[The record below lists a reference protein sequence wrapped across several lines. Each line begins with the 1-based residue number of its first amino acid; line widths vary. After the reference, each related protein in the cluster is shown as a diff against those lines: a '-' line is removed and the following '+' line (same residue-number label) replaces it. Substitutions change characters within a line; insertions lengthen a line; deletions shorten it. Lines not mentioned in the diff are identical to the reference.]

1 MKDILFT
8 TADFIRSV
16 TIVSDNLQDKYILSS
31 IREAQDIE
39 FQQVI
44 GTRLYNRLK
53 MMVEDE
59 SILFDLNVHY
69 RELLDKAQYFIAY
82 QTLANLTVNSTFKIN
97 NVGVNT
103 ISDENVTTPS
113 LTDTFKL
120 AKYYVD
126 KADHYKMMLQNWL
139 LKNKSYF
146 PELLKSDISELS
158 ANVHSAASCNVFL
171 GGARGK
177 VSRVPS
183 NLKDESQEASK
194 PFTTGELSVTANGVY
209 LPKEQDLDA
218 FSKVTVNVQ
227 IPKIKVEGNFGDG
240 FLKKIIPDENK
251 CLDLRM
257 FDVSEVTDLNNAL
270 SFLEGK
276 VNYIDIRGWDTSKVE
291 NMDGLFRFTNVIEIY
306 GIEDI
311 DTSNVTDM
319 KFLFNQT
326 KIKELNLPKW
336 DVSKVTTMHRMIET
350 LNNLTSVSLNGWV
363 TSACTDMSYL
373 FTSCESLTSIDI
385 SSFDTS
391 NVTTMNSMFQ
401 YNRKLTDIKF
411 NFRTPNLTN
420 MGTMFDGCNSLVS
433 IDLSMMDTSKVTD
446 MFAIF
451 NDCFSIASINISN
464 WDMRAVTNINRMFDN
479 TYSLSTLNMDNAILP
494 KIDLNI
500 ALHNS
505 NNLTV
510 ESLVSVLNALP
521 QLSSGESH
529 YIQLGSG
536 NIDKLSD
543 DQKAIAINKGWT
555 LQ

>member
-39 FQQVI
+39 FQQVV

-59 SILFDLNVHY
+59 SILFDFNVHY

-97 NVGVNT
+97 NVGLNT

-113 LTDTFKL
+113 LSDTFKL
-120 AKYYVD
+120 AKYYTD

-183 NLKDESQEASK
+183 TLKDESQEANK
-194 PFTTGELSVTANGVY
+194 PFTTGELTATDNGVY
-209 LPKEQDLDA
+209 LPKDNNLDA
-218 FSKVTVNVQ
+218 FNKVTVNVQ
-227 IPKIKVEGNFGDG
+227 LPKIKVEGDFGG
-240 FLKKIIPDENK
+240 FLRKLIPDENK
-251 CLDLRM
+251 YLDLRM
-257 FDVSEVTDLNNAL
+257 FDVSEVTDLNNTL

-291 NMDGLFRFTNVIEIY
+291 NMDGMFRFTNVIEIY

-311 DTSNVTDM
+311 DTSNVTNM

-326 KIKELNLPKW
+326 KIKEINLPKW
-336 DVSKVTTMHRMIET
+336 DVRKVTTMHRMIET
-350 LNNLTSVSLNGWV
+350 LNNLTSVSLNGWM

-373 FTSCESLTSIDI
+373 FNNCESLTSIDI
-385 SSFDTS
+385 SGWDTS
-391 NVTTMNSMFQ
+391 NVQTMDSMFQ
-401 YNRKLTDIKF
+401 YNPKLTDIKF

-420 MGTMFDGCNSLVS
+420 MHCMFDGCNSLIS
-433 IDLSMMDTSKVTD
+433 LDLSMFDVSKVTD
-446 MFAIF
+446 MFAAF
-451 NDCFSIASINISN
+451 NACDSLEYLNISGWN
-464 WDMRAVTNINRMFDN
+464 MSGITNIDRLFDS
-479 TYSLSTLNMDNAILP
+479 TYSLSTLIMDGAIFP
-494 KIDLNI
+494 KKDLDI

-510 ESLVSVLNALP
+510 ESLLSVLNALP
-521 QLSSGESH
+521 QLDGES
-529 YIQLGSG
+529 YYVQLGSN
-536 NIDKLSD
+536 NIAKLSD
-543 DQKAIAINKGWT
+543 EQKAIAINKGWV

>member
-39 FQQVI
+39 FQQVV

-59 SILFDLNVHY
+59 SILFDFNVHY

-97 NVGVNT
+97 NIGLNT
-103 ISDENVTTPS
+103 ISDENTATPS

-158 ANVHSAASCNVFL
+158 ANVHSAASCNLFL

-183 NLKDESQEASK
+183 TLKDESQEASK
-194 PFTTGELSVTANGVY
+194 PFTTGELTVTDNGVY
-209 LPKEQDLDA
+209 LPKDQDLDA
-218 FSKVTVNVQ
+218 FSKVTVEVQ
-227 IPKIKVEGNFGDG
+227 VPKIKVQGDFGG

-251 CLDLRM
+251 YLDLRM
-257 FDVSEVTDLNNAL
+257 FDVSEVNSLNDAL

-291 NMDGLFRFTNVIEIY
+291 NMDSLFRFTNAIEIY

-311 DTSNVTDM
+311 DTSNVTNM
-319 KFLFNQT
+319 NFLFNQT

-336 DVSKVTTMHRMIET
+336 DVRKVTTMQRMVET
-350 LNNLTSVSLNGWV
+350 LNNLTSVNLNGWV

-385 SSFDTS
+385 SSWDTS
-391 NVTTMNSMFQ
+391 NVQTMNSMFQ

-446 MFAIF
+446 MFAAF
-451 NDCFSIASINISN
+451 NDCRNLTYLNLSN
-464 WDMRAVTNINRMFDN
+464 WNMSAVSNINRMLDGLGN
-479 TYSLSTLNMDNAILP
+479 LTTLIMDGALFP
-494 KIDLNI
+494 KKDLDI
-500 ALHNS
+500 YLTNS

-510 ESLVSVLNALP
+510 ESLVSVINALP
-521 QLSSGESH
+521 QLDSGESH
-529 YIQLGSG
+529 YIQLGST

>member
-39 FQQVI
+39 FQQVV

-59 SILFDLNVHY
+59 SILFDFNVHY

-82 QTLANLTVNSTFKIN
+82 QTLANLTVNSTYKIN
-97 NVGVNT
+97 NVGLNT
-103 ISDENVTTPS
+103 ISDDNVSTPS

-120 AKYYVD
+120 AKYYTD

-183 NLKDESQEASK
+183 TLKDESQEANK

-209 LPKEQDLDA
+209 LPKDQDLDA
-218 FSKVTVNVQ
+218 FSKVTVEVQ
-227 IPKIKVEGNFGDG
+227 IPKIKVQGDFGG
-240 FLKKIIPDENK
+240 FLKKLIPDENK
-251 CLDLRM
+251 YLDLRM
-257 FDVSEVTDLNNAL
+257 FDVSKVNSLNDAFAYTENRY
-270 SFLEGK
+270 
-276 VNYIDIRGWDTSKVE
+276 NYIDTRGWDTS
-291 NMDGLFRFTNVIEIY
+291 NVTSLVGTFSVCY
-306 GIEDI
+306 GISELDLSHWNV
-311 DTSNVTDM
+311 DRVTSTGRM
-319 KFLFNQT
+319 FYYA
-326 KIKELNLPKW
+326 LNL
-336 DVSKVTTMHRMIET
+336 
-350 LNNLTSVSLNGWV
+350 
-363 TSACTDMSYL
+363 
-373 FTSCESLTSIDI
+373 
-385 SSFDTS
+385 
-391 NVTTMNSMFQ
+391 
-401 YNRKLTDIKF
+401 
-411 NFRTPNLTN
+411 
-420 MGTMFDGCNSLVS
+420 
-433 IDLSMMDTSKVTD
+433 
-446 MFAIF
+446 
-451 NDCFSIASINISN
+451 ASINLSN
-464 WDMRAVTNINRMFDN
+464 WNLSRAEQVSEMFSACG
-479 TYSLSTLNMDNAILP
+479 SLTTLNMDNAILP

-500 ALHNS
+500 ALNNS

-510 ESLVSVLNALP
+510 ESLVSVLNALQ
-521 QLSSGESH
+521 QLDNGESH
-529 YIQLGSG
+529 YIQLGSE
-536 NIDKLSD
+536 NITKLSD

-555 LQ
+555 LS

>member
-39 FQQVI
+39 FQQVV

-53 MMVEDE
+53 MLIEDE
-59 SILFDLNVHY
+59 SILLDFNVHY

-82 QTLANLTVNSTFKIN
+82 QTLANLTVNSTYKIN
-97 NVGVNT
+97 NIGLNT
-103 ISDENVTTPS
+103 ISDDNVSTPS

-120 AKYYVD
+120 AKYYTD

-158 ANVHSAASCNVFL
+158 ANVNSAASCNVFL

-183 NLKDESQEASK
+183 NLKDESQEANK

-209 LPKEQDLDA
+209 LPKDKDLDA
-218 FSKVTVNVQ
+218 FNKVTVEVQ
-227 IPKIKVEGNFGDG
+227 VPKIKVQGDFGG

-251 CLDLRM
+251 YLDLRM
-257 FDVSEVTDLNNAL
+257 FDVSEVNSLNDAFAYTEN
-270 SFLEGK
+270 K
-276 VNYIDIRGWDTSKVE
+276 YNYIDTRGWDTS
-291 NMDGLFRFTNVIEIY
+291 NVTSLVGTFSVCY
-306 GIEDI
+306 GISELDLSHWNVSMV
-311 DTSNVTDM
+311 TSM
-319 KFLFNQT
+319 GRMFYYA
-326 KIKELNLPKW
+326 LNL
-336 DVSKVTTMHRMIET
+336 
-350 LNNLTSVSLNGWV
+350 
-363 TSACTDMSYL
+363 
-373 FTSCESLTSIDI
+373 
-385 SSFDTS
+385 
-391 NVTTMNSMFQ
+391 
-401 YNRKLTDIKF
+401 
-411 NFRTPNLTN
+411 
-420 MGTMFDGCNSLVS
+420 
-433 IDLSMMDTSKVTD
+433 
-446 MFAIF
+446 
-451 NDCFSIASINISN
+451 ASINLSN
-464 WDMRAVTNINRMFDN
+464 WNMTRVEQMSEMFSACG
-479 TYSLSTLNMDNAILP
+479 SLTTLNMDNAILP

-505 NNLTV
+505 PNLTV
-510 ESLVSVLNALP
+510 ESLESVLNALP

-529 YIQLGSG
+529 YIQLGST

-543 DQKAIAINKGWT
+543 DQKAIAINKGWV

>member
-8 TADFIRSV
+8 NADFIRSV

-44 GTRLYNRLK
+44 GTRLYNKLK

-59 SILFDLNVHY
+59 SILFDFNVHY

-82 QTLANLTVNSTFKIN
+82 QTLANLTVNSTYKIN
-97 NVGVNT
+97 NVGLNT
-103 ISDENVTTPS
+103 ISDDNVSTPS
-113 LTDTFKL
+113 LSDTFKL
-120 AKYYVD
+120 SKYYVD

-183 NLKDESQEASK
+183 TLKDESQEANK
-194 PFTTGELSVTANGVY
+194 PFTTGELNVTDNGVY
-209 LPKEQDLDA
+209 LPKDSDLDA
-218 FSKVTVNVQ
+218 FSKVTVEVQ
-227 IPKIKVEGNFGDG
+227 IPKIKVQGDFGN

-251 CLDLRM
+251 YLDLRM
-257 FDVSEVTDLNNAL
+257 FDVSEVNSLNDAFSYTEN
-270 SFLEGK
+270 K
-276 VNYIDIRGWDTSKVE
+276 YNYIDTRGWDTA
-291 NMDGLFRFTNVIEIY
+291 NVTSLVGTFATCY
-306 GIEDI
+306 GISELDLSHWNV
-311 DTSNVTDM
+311 DRVTSTGRM
-319 KFLFNQT
+319 FYYA
-326 KIKELNLPKW
+326 LNLA
-336 DVSKVTTMHRMIET
+336 TI
-350 LNNLTSVSLNGWV
+350 NLSNWNMTRVEQ
-363 TSACTDMSYL
+363 MSEM
-373 FTSCESLTSIDI
+373 FSTCGSLT
-385 SSFDTS
+385 
-391 NVTTMNSMFQ
+391 
-401 YNRKLTDIKF
+401 
-411 NFRTPNLTN
+411 
-420 MGTMFDGCNSLVS
+420 
-433 IDLSMMDTSKVTD
+433 
-446 MFAIF
+446 
-451 NDCFSIASINISN
+451 
-464 WDMRAVTNINRMFDN
+464 
-479 TYSLSTLNMDNAILP
+479 TLNMDNAILP

-510 ESLVSVLNALP
+510 ESLESVLNALP
-521 QLSSGESH
+521 QLSEGESH
-529 YIQLGSG
+529 YIQLGST
-536 NIDKLSD
+536 NIDKLTD

>member
-44 GTRLYNRLK
+44 GTRLYQKLK
-53 MMVEDE
+53 LLVEDE
-59 SILFDLNVHY
+59 SILFDFNVHY

-82 QTLANLTVNSTFKIN
+82 QTLANLTVNSTYKIN
-97 NVGVNT
+97 NVGLNT
-103 ISDENVTTPS
+103 ISDDNVTTPS
-113 LTDTFKL
+113 LSDTFKL
-120 AKYYVD
+120 SKYYVD

-183 NLKDESQEASK
+183 TLKDESQEANK

-218 FSKVTVNVQ
+218 FSKVTVEVQ
-227 IPKIKVEGNFGDG
+227 IPKIKVQGDFGNF
-240 FLKKIIPDENK
+240 LRKLVPDENK
-251 CLDLRM
+251 YLDLRM
-257 FDVSEVTDLNNAL
+257 FDVSEVNSLNDAFSYTEN
-270 SFLEGK
+270 K
-276 VNYIDIRGWDTSKVE
+276 YNYIDTRGWDTS
-291 NMDGLFRFTNVIEIY
+291 NVTSLVGTFGTCY
-306 GIEDI
+306 GISELDLSHWNV
-311 DTSNVTDM
+311 DRVTSTGRM
-319 KFLFNQT
+319 FYYA
-326 KIKELNLPKW
+326 LNL
-336 DVSKVTTMHRMIET
+336 
-350 LNNLTSVSLNGWV
+350 
-363 TSACTDMSYL
+363 
-373 FTSCESLTSIDI
+373 
-385 SSFDTS
+385 
-391 NVTTMNSMFQ
+391 
-401 YNRKLTDIKF
+401 
-411 NFRTPNLTN
+411 
-420 MGTMFDGCNSLVS
+420 
-433 IDLSMMDTSKVTD
+433 
-446 MFAIF
+446 
-451 NDCFSIASINISN
+451 ASINLSN
-464 WDMRAVTNINRMFDN
+464 WNMTRVEQMSEMFSVCGALTD
-479 TYSLSTLNMDNAILP
+479 LIMDNAILP

-521 QLSSGESH
+521 QLDNGESH
-529 YIQLGSG
+529 YIQLGSE
-536 NIDKLSD
+536 NIAKLSD
-543 DQKAIAINKGWT
+543 DQKSIAANKGWT